1 MRGLSGEARPST
13 LRHPRPLP
21 GGTTPPKTR
30 VHLGWVGKSS
40 DEGGSSSL
48 SLAVWDPATAEGGPG
63 RAKGYVGLCQAKP
76 SPGPGSLGAQRACSP
91 EDPKECWGD
100 PPISHSWGPSRLL
113 PGRPQLHAATRSTGP
128 GPAGQ
133 ARGCCP
139 AHDPSGR
146 AESRPSPPVAS
157 PGPSPRAGPEATSGA
172 GSPPR
177 APAAP
182 RAPGRGLTASALSW
196 AKMAKVESRSQRQ
209 RVRRASRGTVRQ
221 PRHDQGP
228 SCGGAGEEGLGG
240 GTHGG
245 ETGAA

>member
-1 MRGLSGEARPST
+1 MRGLSGETRPST
-13 LRHPRPLP
+13 LRHPDPYLGAPHLQRPGSTWGGWGRAPRKVAAPPSPWQSGTLP
-21 GGTTPPKTR
+21 P
-30 VHLGWVGKSS
+30 
-40 DEGGSSSL
+40 
-48 SLAVWDPATAEGGPG
+48 AEGGPG